1 MVPVRSRCQPATVE
15 AAHPYPIASRGVNGK
30 VRSAMA
36 CVCVNKCV
44 DCGTAPDSN
53 SRQETEIPLYW
64 TLWQRSRTSSSV
76 MGTIRPRPE
85 WLQQV
90 DAEAAETSFQNVTI
104 TIQAATPRRRTR
116 TLPWLSRPLMPSGQ
130 PTRFPS
136 TAARTVA
143 HQTMADA
150 GAVTNPPAFAT
161 APSMV
166 SRMVVDHR

>member
-1 MVPVRSRCQPATVE
+1 
-15 AAHPYPIASRGVNGK
+15 
-30 VRSAMA
+30 MA

-53 SRQETEIPLYW
+53 SRQETEIALVLDPLAEVKDFI
-64 TLWQRSRTSSSV
+64 QRHGDDQTA
-76 MGTIRPRPE
+76 PR

-104 TIQAATPRRRTR
+104 TIQAATPREAYEK
-116 TLPWLSRPLMPSGQ
+116 LC
-130 PTRFPS
+130 
-136 TAARTVA
+136 
-143 HQTMADA
+143 MALASIDAEWTTDTFSVDGGENRCTSELWPDA